1 MQSPIFADGNRQIY
15 GIPVATIDTE
25 TTGLG
30 PDARIVQIAIIHSD
44 LGKGNS
50 QVVMNQLINPGMPI
64 PAASSAIH
72 GIKDD
77 QVKDSPS
84 FGEVLPKIRS
94 LLEGRIIAA
103 YNLPFD
109 LDQLNNE
116 CARIPGE
123 TTRYPWF
130 GICGLVLSRFL
141 DDNHKY
147 KGAHKLESVCGRRQ
161 IEFSAHDAAEDALAT
176 SRLLDLLFREAADR
190 RGRFG
195 TLREYWS
202 FQRVIAIQQEE
213 DLRHYFRRIGRK
225 REDWPWT
232 DR

>member
-1 MQSPIFADGNRQIY
+1 MLSPIIEDGSKQIY
-15 GIPVATIDTE
+15 GIPIATIDTE

-30 PDARIVQIAIIHSD
+30 PEARIVQIAVLHSN
-44 LGKGNS
+44 LGKGNAEVVFS
-50 QVVMNQLINPGMPI
+50 QLVNPGIPI
-64 PAASSAIH
+64 PPASSAIH
-72 GIKDD
+72 GITDER
-77 QVKDSPS
+77 VRESPS
-84 FGEVLPKIRS
+84 FGEVLPRIRN

-109 LDQLNNE
+109 LDQLNGE
-116 CARIPGE
+116 CSRLGE
-123 TTRYPWF
+123 TERYPWF

-141 DDNHKY
+141 DNRQRGR
-147 KGAHKLESVCGRRQ
+147 GAHKLESVCSRRQ
-161 IEFSAHDAAEDALAT
+161 ITFSAHDAAEDALAT

-213 DLRHYFRRIGRK
+213 DLRHHFRRKGQERG
-225 REDWPWT
+225 EWPWT